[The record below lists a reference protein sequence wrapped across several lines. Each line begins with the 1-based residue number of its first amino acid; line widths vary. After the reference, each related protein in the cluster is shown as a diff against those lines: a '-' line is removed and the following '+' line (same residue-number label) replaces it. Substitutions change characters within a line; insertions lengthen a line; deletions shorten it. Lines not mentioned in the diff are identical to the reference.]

1 LNSKAINNKIES
13 NPKIN
18 AMEKVHENIQP
29 KQCTVLEVET
39 LDMDVIENVNHNKQV
54 ITILFKK
61 VFYKTN

>member
-1 LNSKAINNKIES
+1 
-13 NPKIN
+13 
-18 AMEKVHENIQP
+18 MEKVHENIQP